1 MKTTPANAS
10 SETKTRCAWLHSPGG
25 VIIYAESISTSD
37 ADMDTINFFDTPVVQ
52 LINGIN
58 LEFGVER
65 FRHLRNTILTNYELS
80 EWEKNLI
87 KVCAKRYD
95 EKQSFES
102 DRFKAKRL
110 IQIGRPITANHNAR
124 LLRDLEKSYLGI
136 TEALHMACQTAKSLE
151 SSQGDR
157 SRVNR
162 DRPVAAILLDDT
174 GRLLMAA
181 RNTNHSNQMMHAE
194 VNMLVNY
201 ANEYQTKISKGAA
214 LVCSLKPC
222 RMCASLLVS
231 LCEDPS
237 TIKVYAAEDD
247 RGCFG
252 RHKILDNLLTIGI
265 TSE

>member
-1 MKTTPANAS
+1 MKTTYTNGTPEN
-10 SETKTRCAWLHSPGG
+10 KTRCAWLHSPGG
-25 VIIYAESISTSD
+25 IIILAEPIGTSD
-37 ADMDTINFFDTPVVQ
+37 ANLELINFFETPVVQ

-58 LEFGVER
+58 CEFGVER

-102 DRFKAKRL
+102 DRSKAKRL
-110 IQIGRPITANHNAR
+110 IQIGRSLTTTPEAR
-124 LLRDLEKSYLGI
+124 FLRDSEKSFWGI
-136 TEALHMACQTAKSLE
+136 AEALDMASQTSKSLE
-151 SSQGDR
+151 SSQATMR
-157 SRVNR
+157 RVNR
-162 DRPVAAILLDDT
+162 DRHVAAILLDNN

-181 RNTNHSNQMMHAE
+181 KNTNHSNQMMHAE
-194 VNMLVNY
+194 VNLLVNY
-201 ANEYQTKISKGAA
+201 AIEYRTKIPKGAV

-222 RMCASLLVS
+222 RMCASLLLS
-231 LCEDPS
+231 LCEDPL

-252 RHKILDNLLTIGI
+252 RHKILGNLLTIGL
-265 TSE
+265 TNE

>member
-1 MKTTPANAS
+1 
-10 SETKTRCAWLHSPGG
+10 
-25 VIIYAESISTSD
+25 
-37 ADMDTINFFDTPVVQ
+37 
-52 LINGIN
+52 
-58 LEFGVER
+58 
-65 FRHLRNTILTNYELS
+65 
-80 EWEKNLI
+80 
-87 KVCAKRYD
+87 
-95 EKQSFES
+95 
-102 DRFKAKRL
+102 
-110 IQIGRPITANHNAR
+110 
-124 LLRDLEKSYLGI
+124 
-136 TEALHMACQTAKSLE
+136 MACQTAKSLE

-201 ANEYQTKISKGAA
+201 ANEYQTKIPKGAA

-231 LCEDPS
+231 LCEDPL